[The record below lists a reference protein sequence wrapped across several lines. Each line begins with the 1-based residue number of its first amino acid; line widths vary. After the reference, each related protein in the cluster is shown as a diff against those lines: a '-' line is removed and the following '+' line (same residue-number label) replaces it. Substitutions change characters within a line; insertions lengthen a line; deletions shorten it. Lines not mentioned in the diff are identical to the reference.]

1 MNTKL
6 DFAFDCYDA
15 DENGSLTSVEVR
27 AVIHGM
33 LDLLVISKRKIL
45 RTNNFGNL
53 KHFSLSVLKK
63 LIMKYLKIFSLIFI

>member
-6 DFAFDCYDA
+6 NFAFDCYDA

-33 LDLLVISKRKIL
+33 LDLLVIIKP
-45 RTNNFGNL
+45 RTDNF
-53 KHFSLSVLKK
+53 
-63 LIMKYLKIFSLIFI
+63 